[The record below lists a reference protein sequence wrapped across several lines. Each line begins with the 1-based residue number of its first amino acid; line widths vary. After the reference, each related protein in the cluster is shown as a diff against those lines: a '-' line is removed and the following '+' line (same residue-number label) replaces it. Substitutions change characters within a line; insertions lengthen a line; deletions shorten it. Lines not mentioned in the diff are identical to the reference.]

1 MTTLPL
7 AGIRI
12 LDLTRVLAGPLA
24 AMTLGDLGAD
34 VIKIE
39 RPGDGDETRGWGPPF
54 DARGESAYYLS
65 VNRNKLSVAL
75 DLDSGPDVQ
84 LLIDLISEADVVLD
98 NFRPGMLEKRGVVPL
113 ALLEAQP
120 DLVWCTITGFGPS
133 STRLGYDF
141 VVQAESGWMA
151 ITGEADGPPMKVGV
165 ALADVTAGKDATVAV
180 LAGLA
185 GRHHRRRADE
195 RRIFVSLAGSAV
207 AALVNVAQN
216 TLVSGRDASR
226 WGNAHP
232 NLVPYQL
239 FDAADRSLV
248 IAVGS
253 DAQWHSC
260 ARTLGLEHLAADPR
274 LETNA
279 GRLANRDLVVDA
291 IRLRI
296 LQRPAAE
303 WLAVLA
309 AAGVP
314 AGIVRSVREA
324 VTDVDASPISGIAP
338 NAPGTVRRPP
348 PMLDEH
354 GPLVRA
360 YRWEAFRPN
369 ARQMIGSDALH
380 RQ

>member
-1 MTTLPL
+1 
-7 AGIRI
+7 
-12 LDLTRVLAGPLA
+12 
-24 AMTLGDLGAD
+24 
-34 VIKIE
+34 
-39 RPGDGDETRGWGPPF
+39 
-54 DARGESAYYLS
+54 
-65 VNRNKLSVAL
+65 
-75 DLDSGPDVQ
+75 
-84 LLIDLISEADVVLD
+84 
-98 NFRPGMLEKRGVVPL
+98 
-113 ALLEAQP
+113 
-120 DLVWCTITGFGPS
+120 
-133 STRLGYDF
+133 
-141 VVQAESGWMA
+141 
-151 ITGEADGPPMKVGV
+151 
-165 ALADVTAGKDATVAV
+165 
-180 LAGLA
+180 
-185 GRHHRRRADE
+185 
-195 RRIFVSLAGSAV
+195 V

-216 TLVSGRDASR
+216 TLVSGRDAPR

-260 ARTLGLEHLAADPR
+260 ARALGLEHLAANPM

-279 GRLANRDLVVDA
+279 GRLANRDWVVDA
-291 IRLRI
+291 IRLRVR
-296 LQRPAAE
+296 QRPAAE

-324 VTDVDASPISGIAP
+324 VADVDASSISGIAP

-360 YRWEAFRPN
+360 HRWEAFRRN
-369 ARQMIGSDALH
+369 AHEMIGSDALH